1 MKPAVRSWNVSVGH
15 RVGAEPWKIRFVEL
29 RGEQPGPA
37 TAVVA
42 GIFGDKPLG
51 CLAVLDLERR
61 LRGLDLRGTVVL
73 VPAANPPA
81 LEAGTRLSPDGL
93 FLNRRFP
100 GLPTGA
106 LTDQIAHHLMAEL
119 RERVDAV
126 VDLHSGTPT
135 MALHYTYDY
144 GDPTFTASFG
154 YLPVIVGH
162 PHEGQLSVAA
172 TRAGCKSSLPEFGG
186 GPFRDVTVGVEGCLN
201 VLRFRGQLDGPPT
214 GPRRVP
220 LIERLT
226 FFTPSATGVLRGRVS
241 PEQVGQVIE
250 PGLIGWVEDA
260 ATGERFE
267 EFSIEAPA
275 LLLLADNSPRMVA
288 PGAFTYMVGYP
299 SGEIEVPAR

>member
-1 MKPAVRSWNVSVGH
+1 M
-15 RVGAEPWKIRFVEL
+15 
-29 RGEQPGPA
+29 
-37 TAVVA
+37 
-42 GIFGDKPLG
+42 
-51 CLAVLDLERR
+51 LDLERR

-214 GPRRVP
+214 WTPPRAPGRAADVLHAVGDGGAARAGHPGAGRTGPSSPDSSAGSRMRRP
-220 LIERLT
+220 
-226 FFTPSATGVLRGRVS
+226 
-241 PEQVGQVIE
+241 
-250 PGLIGWVEDA
+250 
-260 ATGERFE
+260 GERFE

>member
-1 MKPAVRSWNVSVGH
+1 VTPAARSWNVAVGH

-29 RGEQPGPA
+29 RGAQPGPA
-37 TAVVA
+37 TAIVA

-51 CLAVLDLERR
+51 CLAVLELERR

-81 LEAGTRLSPDGL
+81 LETGTRLSPDGL

-106 LTDQIAHHLMAEL
+106 LTDQIAYHVMAEL
-119 RERVDAV
+119 RARVDAV

-154 YLPVIVGH
+154 YLPVIMGH

-172 TRAGCKSSLPEFGG
+172 TRAGMRSSLPEFGG
-186 GPFRDVTVGVEGCLN
+186 GPFRDVGIGVDGCLN
-201 VLRFRGQLDGPPT
+201 VLRYRGHLDGAPT

-220 LIERLT
+220 MIERIT
-226 FFTPSATGVLRGRVS
+226 FFSPSATGVLRGVTPDR
-241 PEQVGQVIE
+241 VGQPLE
-250 PGLIGWVEDA
+250 PGVLGWLEDA
-260 ATGERFE
+260 ATGARVE
-267 EFSIEAPA
+267 EFSIAEPA
-275 LLLLADNSPRMVA
+275 LLLLAEQSPRMVA
-288 PGAFTYMVGYP
+288 PGAFAYMVGYP
-299 SGEIEVPAR
+299 SGEIDVPAR